1 MTDRNIDRKTEKTE
15 RLRQIQKHIY
25 RGRDR
30 ERETGRKRYRETKKA
45 WESQRKALERQ
56 RDVEERY
63 R

>member
-30 ERETGRKRYRETKKA
+30 NDYYN
-45 WESQRKALERQ
+45 
-56 RDVEERY
+56 DNDDDNY
-63 R
+63 NDDDYDDNDDNYDIIN

>member
-30 ERETGRKRYRETKKA
+30 DDDYN
-45 WESQRKALERQ
+45 
-56 RDVEERY
+56 DNDDNNY
-63 R
+63 NDDDYDDNDDNYDIIN